1 MMTLLSVSEAPRK
14 RRRYTAEFKARVVA
28 ACQQPDASVA
38 GVARD
43 HGLNTNLVHKWIRT
57 TQQPQPSTSPS
68 FIPITLPT
76 PPDQKMNQSP
86 ADSIRI
92 EIPRAGGNVVVSW
105 PVAQAD
111 RCLLWLQEL
120 LR

>member
-14 RRRYTAEFKARVVA
+14 RRRYIAEFKARVVA

-38 GVARD
+38 GVALE

-68 FIPITLPT
+68 FIPIALPT
-76 PPDQKMNQSP
+76 PVIFNPVVQITAFKQ
-86 ADSIRI
+86 RI
-92 EIPRAGGNVVVSW
+92 YSAQF
-105 PVAQAD
+105 PVAFQD
-111 RCLLWLQEL
+111 
-120 LR
+120 